1 VDYKAFLSK
10 TETLV
15 LPYFGGTRVDT
26 SDKRLRIDLDKSR
39 VENLTPGW
47 WQFQVEGRNAY
58 PTERA
63 SPTDLSVLPA
73 VRGHWV
79 NGWVVID
86 GRSLARIAF
95 PPDDEPAPLS
105 RVTARRWYSHDLLF
119 DSTDFEDDAELAARA
134 ALEDRRPLTDVKGV
148 VPSLRTAFGIALGTQ
163 LARELDVDI
172 TPRELLGD
180 AVRIADAGRE
190 TVRAMFQAILDERV
204 RAAEEARRAAERAA
218 LERRLRIEEAEAR
231 ERIAGV
237 IVSARP
243 LERGGRRPDAREGRA
258 GRNRRKDNNDPARRA
273 DVRSIKQALAC
284 CRRVFSRAARRSTS
298 RTRWTAP
305 ASSRC
310 AMPRRCRSTIR
321 ASASRAR
328 TACSPSTRCP
338 PSSGRR
344 SRSRT
349 STSRGA
355 HEGTFATAEL
365 AARTTRSLLP
375 HRQGRRD
382 PMVRRER

>member
-63 SPTDLSVLPA
+63 SPSDLSVLPA

-79 NGWVVID
+79 SGWVVID
-86 GRSLARIAF
+86 GKTLARIPL
-95 PPDDEPAPLS
+95 PPEDEPSPLS

-119 DSTDFEDDAELAARA
+119 DSTDFEDDAELDARA
-134 ALEDRRPLTDVKGV
+134 AFEERRPLTDVKGV
-148 VPSLRTAFGIALGTQ
+148 VPSLRTAFGIALGIT

-172 TPRELLGD
+172 TPPELVRD

-190 TVRAMFQAILDERV
+190 TVRAMFQAIIDERN
-204 RAAEEARRAAERAA
+204 RAAEEARRRAEQEAIAA
-218 LERRLRIEEAEAR
+218 RLRIEEAAAR
-231 ERIAGV
+231 ERIAGA

-258 GRNRRKDNNDPARRA
+258 GRNRRKDNNDVARRA
-273 DVRSIKQALAC
+273 DDALDQAGARMLSTRLLAGGTQIDVTYEVDGTRIISLCDAVSLQILDPGICLSGAHRVLTLDAMPSVVREAIEVSHLNIT
-284 CRRVFSRAARRSTS
+284 RRS
-298 RTRWTAP
+298 
-305 ASSRC
+305 
-310 AMPRRCRSTIR
+310 
-321 ASASRAR
+321 
-328 TACSPSTRCP
+328 
-338 PSSGRR
+338 
-344 SRSRT
+344 
-349 STSRGA
+349 
-355 HEGTFATAEL
+355 
-365 AARTTRSLLP
+365 
-375 HRQGRRD
+375 
-382 PMVRRER
+382 

>member
-79 NGWVVID
+79 SGWVVID
-86 GRSLARIAF
+86 GRSLARISF
-95 PPDDEPAPLS
+95 PPEDEPAPLS

-119 DSTDFEDDAELAARA
+119 DSTDFEDDAELDARA
-134 ALEDRRPLTDVKGV
+134 ALEERRPLTDVKGV
-148 VPSLRTAFGIALGTQ
+148 VPSLRTAFGIALGMT
-163 LARELDVDI
+163 LARELDVEI
-172 TPRELLGD
+172 TAPELVRD

-190 TVRAMFQAILDERV
+190 TVRAMFQGILDERA
-204 RAAEEARRAAERAA
+204 RAAEEARRRAEQEAIAA
-218 LERRLRIEEAEAR
+218 RLRIEEAEAR

-273 DVRSIKQALAC
+273 DDALDQAGARMLSTRLLAGGTQIDVTYEVDGTRIISLC
-284 CRRVFSRAARRSTS
+284 DAATLQIYDPGICLSGAHRVLTLD
-298 RTRWTAP
+298 
-305 ASSRC
+305 
-310 AMPRRCRSTIR
+310 AMPSVVREAIEVSHLNITRR
-321 ASASRAR
+321 A
-328 TACSPSTRCP
+328 
-338 PSSGRR
+338 
-344 SRSRT
+344 
-349 STSRGA
+349 
-355 HEGTFATAEL
+355 
-365 AARTTRSLLP
+365 
-375 HRQGRRD
+375 
-382 PMVRRER
+382 